1 MRDCSGA
8 LGLPS
13 TMPAEPLVGSLL
25 LPGCT
30 LSTLRP
36 RPHGLVS
43 LRCPVPKAS
52 PCPFPTDPPP
62 PPWAAAATGEDQTP
76 RSSFVTT
83 PCSAYRPEYG
93 DLPLPGS
100 PRPTP
105 KPFLQH

>member
-62 PPWAAAATGEDQTP
+62 PALGSCCHRRGPDTQ
-76 RSSFVTT
+76 VLL
-83 PCSAYRPEYG
+83 CHY
-93 DLPLPGS
+93 PLQ
-100 PRPTP
+100 R
-105 KPFLQH
+105 LQA